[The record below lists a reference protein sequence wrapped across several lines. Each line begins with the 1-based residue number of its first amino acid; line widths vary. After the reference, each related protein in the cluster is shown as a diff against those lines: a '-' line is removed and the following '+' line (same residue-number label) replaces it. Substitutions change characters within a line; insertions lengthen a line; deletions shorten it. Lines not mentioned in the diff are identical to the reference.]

1 MREIKKKITRKE
13 KRTKEEEINFFVEFI
28 KIKNHFFKDIINKFK
43 KVKDPRHQGYIEYG
57 TEILLLSIL
66 MKNVFCIESMNE
78 MTDKFNKD
86 ECIENMAKILGYESL
101 EELPRYDTINDFL
114 TKLKTSEIEDIRDYM
129 IKELLKKRSLEG
141 YRILDKYW
149 GIAIDGTE
157 LYSFKEKHCE
167 HCLKREFKDKVTG
180 EIKQTLYHH
189 AVLEAK
195 LVIGTMVFSIATEF
209 IENEDVNVTKQDCEI
224 NAFKRLAP
232 KIKKKYPQLPICIL
246 ADSLYT
252 CEPVFDICKNNN
264 WKYLLR
270 FKEGRIKTVAKEFR
284 TLSKYDG
291 EHEDNCIW
299 VNGIDYKD
307 TSINIIEVE
316 TDAACVDDKSPKT
329 DIEKNEI
336 YSKFLFITNITITLR
351 NADRIAQA
359 GRSRWRIENEGFND
373 QKNNKYKIKHANSM
387 NYNAMK
393 NHYLITQI
401 ADILRQLFEKGFEKI
416 RSLNQSIKKISM
428 LLLESFRTR
437 MITEEDILSTQ
448 RRTQARFL

>member
-1 MREIKKKITRKE
+1 MNKFKKRITRKE
-13 KRTKEEEINFFVEFI
+13 KRTKEDEINFFVEFL
-28 KIKNHFFKDIINKFK
+28 KVKKHFFKDIIKQFK
-43 KVKDPRHQGYIEYG
+43 KVKDPRHQSYIEYG
-57 TEILLLSIL
+57 TEILLLSII

-78 MTDKFNKD
+78 MTDKFNKE

-101 EELPRYDTINDFL
+101 EEIPRYDTVNDFL
-114 TKLKTSEIEDIRDYM
+114 TKLKTSEIEKIRDYM
-129 IKELLKKRSLEG
+129 IKELLKKRSLEN

-167 HCLKREFKDKVTG
+167 HCLKREYKNKETG
-180 EIKQTLYHH
+180 EIKLTMYHH

-195 LVIGTMVFSIATEF
+195 LVIGNMVFSIATEF
-209 IENEDVNVTKQDCEI
+209 IENEDENITKQDCEI

-232 KIKKKYPQLPICIL
+232 KLKKKYPQLPICIL

-252 CEPVFDICKNNN
+252 CEPILEICKKNN

-270 FKEGRIKTVAKEFR
+270 FKEGRIKTVAKEFD
-284 TLSKYDG
+284 TLSKYNG
-291 EHEDNCIW
+291 ESTDSCIW
-299 VNGIDYKD
+299 VNDIEYKKN
-307 TSINIIEVE
+307 TVNIIEAEMDVAIDGE
-316 TDAACVDDKSPKT
+316 EPSKMNINKK
-329 DIEKNEI
+329 EK
-336 YSKFLFITNITITLR
+336 KVTFLFMTNINITTK
-351 NADRIAQA
+351 NADKIVEA
-359 GRSRWRIENEGFND
+359 GRSRWKIENEGFND
-373 QKNNKYKIKHANSM
+373 QKNNKYKIKHANSL

-416 RSLNQSIKKISM
+416 RSLNESIKKISM
-428 LLLESFRTR
+428 LLLESFRMR

-448 RRTQARFL
+448 RRTQVRFL